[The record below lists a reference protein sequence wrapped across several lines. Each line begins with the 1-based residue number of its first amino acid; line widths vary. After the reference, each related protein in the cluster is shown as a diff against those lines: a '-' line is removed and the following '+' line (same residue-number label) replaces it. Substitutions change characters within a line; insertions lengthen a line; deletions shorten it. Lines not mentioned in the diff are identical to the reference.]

1 MFACLYTLEMII
13 KIIARGFAFHKHA
26 YLRDPWN
33 VLDFVV
39 VILGWGDSYKYV
51 SLIYHI
57 RHNLRAYS
65 FHLWEYEFE
74 YKRVDS
80 FGFLRRRMLMTLI
93 LPLFNLF
100 SWLTITPY
108 VANLSGVRT
117 FRVLRALRTISQTKG
132 NFFMRM
138 STLSDVLALQIA
150 NVL

>member
-1 MFACLYTLEMII
+1 
-13 KIIARGFAFHKHA
+13 
-26 YLRDPWN
+26 
-33 VLDFVV
+33 
-39 VILGWGDSYKYV
+39 
-51 SLIYHI
+51 
-57 RHNLRAYS
+57 
-65 FHLWEYEFE
+65 
-74 YKRVDS
+74 
-80 FGFLRRRMLMTLI
+80 MTLI